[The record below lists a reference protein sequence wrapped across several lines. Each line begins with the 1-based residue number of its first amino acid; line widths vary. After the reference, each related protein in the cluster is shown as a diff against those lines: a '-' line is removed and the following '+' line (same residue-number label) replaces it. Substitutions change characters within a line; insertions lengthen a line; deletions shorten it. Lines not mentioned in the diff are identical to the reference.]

1 VWDYSTPKPK
11 HALSSKLYKALDV
24 NYFDAVTAEVLTM
37 ELKENE
43 LKILFELIKGA
54 RRSDRELAKAT
65 RVSQPTVTRA
75 RIKLEKT
82 GFVKEYTTIPDLKK
96 IGYELLAFTFMSFA
110 EDKPELFDKARE
122 WIMKRQ
128 SVIFANNGEG
138 LGMNSVMVSLHKDYA
153 SYSRLL
159 TQLRRDWQ
167 PNLTNEQSFVISL
180 DRSDLMI
187 KQFSLRYLTTE
198 GALNRT

>member
-1 VWDYSTPKPK
+1 M
-11 HALSSKLYKALDV
+11 AQLQI
-24 NYFDAVTAEVLTM
+24 EVPTM
-37 ELKENE
+37 GLKETE

-75 RIKLEKT
+75 RTSLEKT
-82 GFVKEYTTIPDLKK
+82 GFIKEYTTIPDLKK

-122 WIMKRQ
+122 WINKQ
-128 SVIFANNGEG
+128 TSVIFANNGEG
-138 LGMNSVMVSLHKDYA
+138 LGMNSMMVSLHKDYT

-167 PNLTNEQSFVISL
+167 PNLTSEQSFVISL

-187 KQFSLRYLTTE
+187 KQFSLRYLLADEARVTS
-198 GALNRT
+198 